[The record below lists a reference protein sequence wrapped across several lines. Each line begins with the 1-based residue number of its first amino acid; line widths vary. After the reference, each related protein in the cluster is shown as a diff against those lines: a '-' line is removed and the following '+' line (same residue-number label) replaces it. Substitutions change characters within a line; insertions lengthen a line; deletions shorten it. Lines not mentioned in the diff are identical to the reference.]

1 MGRRNARA
9 IIAGLACATA
19 LLLTGCATA
28 DPAPSAT
35 PTATVEADS
44 APRPVP
50 TTIAPPENVDLVLRP
65 ELSAAENLAFFDSVN
80 RAVIAADPS
89 AGGRAFIDA
98 LVAAGFDRAGMQVT
112 ADTTTLG
119 EPADS
124 IQFAVGLGPDCLVG
138 QYGAKSDGYQS
149 AVRPALGT
157 GGCLIGDTRPID
169 W

>member
-1 MGRRNARA
+1 MSQQGARA
-9 IIAGLACATA
+9 VIAGLALASA
-19 LLLTGCATA
+19 LGLTGCTATGPG
-28 DPAPSAT
+28 PAPTAGAT
-35 PTATVEADS
+35 G

-50 TTIAPPENVDLVLRP
+50 STVAPPGSVEPVLRP

-98 LVAAGFDRAGMQVT
+98 LVAAGFDRAAMQVT

-124 IQFAVGLGPDCLVG
+124 IQFAVAFGPDCLVG
-138 QYGAKSDGYQS
+138 QFGPKSDGYQS

-157 GGCLIGDTRPID
+157 GGCLVGATRPID

>member
-1 MGRRNARA
+1 MGRRSARA
-9 IIAGLACATA
+9 IIAGLAFASV
-19 LLLTGCATA
+19 LVLTGCSTPPGQG
-28 DPAPSAT
+28 PAPES
-35 PTATVEADS
+35 TA

-50 TTIAPPENVDLVLRP
+50 STVAPAEEVDLVLRP
-65 ELSAAENLAFFDSVN
+65 ELPAAENLAYFDSVN
-80 RAVIAADPS
+80 RAVIAADS
-89 AGGRAFIDA
+89 AAGGRAFIDA

-112 ADTTTLG
+112 DDTTTLG

-124 IQFAVGLGPDCLVG
+124 IQFAVGFGPDCLIG

>member
-1 MGRRNARA
+1 MGRRGAGA
-9 IIAGLACATA
+9 IIAGLACA
-19 LLLTGCATA
+19 LTLTLVGCTPAAPAPTGVDA
-28 DPAPSAT
+28 PPQSSQPAPS
-35 PTATVEADS
+35 TAVPSEGS
-44 APRPVP
+44 QPAPS
-50 TTIAPPENVDLVLRP
+50 P

-80 RAVIAADPS
+80 EAVIAADVD

-98 LVAAGFDRAGMQVT
+98 LVAAGFDRSAMQVT
-112 ADTTTLG
+112 DDTTTLG

-124 IQFAVGLGPDCLVG
+124 IQFAVAIGADCLIG
-138 QYGAKSDGYQS
+138 QYGPKSGGYQS

>member
-1 MGRRNARA
+1 MRQHDARA
-9 IIAGLACATA
+9 TIAGLALASA
-19 LLLTGCATA
+19 LALTGCTATGPV
-28 DPAPSAT
+28 PAPTAGAT
-35 PTATVEADS
+35 G

-50 TTIAPPENVDLVLRP
+50 STIAPPGSIEPVLRP
-65 ELSAAENLAFFDSVN
+65 ELSAAENLAYFDSVN

-89 AGGRAFIDA
+89 PGGRAFIDA
-98 LVAAGFDRAGMQVT
+98 LVAAGFDRAAMQVT

-124 IQFAVGLGPDCLVG
+124 IQFAVAFGPDCLVG
-138 QYGAKSDGYQS
+138 QFGPKSDGYQS

-157 GGCLIGDTRPID
+157 GGCLVGATRPID